1 MKWKDAA
8 ITLIALTAIA
18 VVSVVAYRHE
28 ARPPA
33 DLCAVCQRG
42 MHAGVTYR
50 LELKGGTR
58 EDACC
63 PRCGMHYRIQRPNAV
78 EKAWATD
85 LSTGQFIAAEAA
97 YYVEGGDI
105 EYCTMHSTPV
115 QREPQSVAVRD
126 YDRCL
131 PSLVAF
137 KTQQEAETYQKQHG
151 GQVFEFAQAME
162 SVKER

>member
-8 ITLIALTAIA
+8 ITLIALAAIA
-18 VVSVVAYRHE
+18 AVSVVAYRHE
-28 ARPPA
+28 SRPPT
-33 DLCAVCQRG
+33 DQCAVCQRG

-63 PRCGMHYRIQRPNAV
+63 PRCGIHYQLQHPDAV
-78 EKAWATD
+78 GRAWATD
-85 LSTGQFIAAEAA
+85 LSSGQLIAAEAA

-115 QREPQSVAVRD
+115 QREPQAVAVRD

-137 KTQQEAETYQKQHG
+137 RTEQEAAAYQKQHG
-151 GQVFEFAQAME
+151 GQVLDYLHAIGR
-162 SVKER
+162 VKAL

>member
-1 MKWKDAA
+1 MKWKDAV
-8 ITLIALTAIA
+8 ITLIALAAIA

-28 ARPPA
+28 TRPRQ
-33 DLCAVCQRG
+33 DLCQVCQRG
-42 MHAGVTYR
+42 LHAGVTYR
-50 LELKGGTR
+50 LEMKDGTR

-63 PRCGMHYRIQRPNAV
+63 PRCGMHYKIQHPNAV

-85 LSTGQFIAAEAA
+85 LSTGQFIAAESA

-105 EYCTMHSTPV
+105 EYCTMHSTPI

-137 KTQQEAETYQKQHG
+137 RTTQEAAAYQKQHG
-151 GQVFEFAQAME
+151 GQVLDYEQAVE
-162 SVKER
+162 RVKAL

>member
-8 ITLIALTAIA
+8 ITLVALAAIA

-28 ARPPA
+28 TRPRA

-50 LELKGGTR
+50 LEMKDGTR

-63 PRCGMHYRIQRPNAV
+63 PRCGMHFKIQHPNAV
-78 EKAWATD
+78 ANAWATD
-85 LSTGQFIAAEAA
+85 LSTGAFIAAESA
-97 YYVEGGDI
+97 YYVEGGDV

-115 QREPQSVAVRD
+115 EREPQTVAVRD
-126 YDRCL
+126 FDRCL

-137 KTQQEAETYQKQHG
+137 GTKQAAAAYQKQHG
-151 GQVFEFAQAME
+151 GQVLNYPQAMAR
-162 SVKER
+162 VKEL

>member
-8 ITLIALTAIA
+8 ITLVALAAIA

-28 ARPPA
+28 TRPPA

-50 LELKGGTR
+50 LEMKDGTR

-63 PRCGMHYRIQRPNAV
+63 PRCGMHYEIQHPNAV
-78 EKAWATD
+78 GKAWATD
-85 LSTGQFIAAEAA
+85 LSTGAFIAAESAT
-97 YYVEGGDI
+97 YVEGGDV

-115 QREPQSVAVRD
+115 EREPQTVAVRD

-137 KTQQEAETYQKQHG
+137 RTEQAAAAYQKQHG
-151 GQVFEFAQAME
+151 GQVLNYPQAMAR
-162 SVKER
+162 VKEL